1 MDGLTDHWLTFNL
14 HRPSHVWITTHNI
27 NGFKKQQWRTG
38 QRFNGTINENCPL
51 ISVKLQSTFLA
62 ALVWVKWWLCGAWH
76 LLIKQKWI
84 IGVIGRNPEAE
95 ADCTH
100 SYHLSD
106 TEAVLE
112 VVEGDV
118 IVASVHFIKKLL
130 QHVQLNVEGGDEVQ
144 ICVHDLEQHHNLSI
158 LPLPAIAQH
167 FYLRLI

>member
-1 MDGLTDHWLTFNL
+1 M
-14 HRPSHVWITTHNI
+14 
-27 NGFKKQQWRTG
+27 
-38 QRFNGTINENCPL
+38 
-51 ISVKLQSTFLA
+51 
-62 ALVWVKWWLCGAWH
+62 
-76 LLIKQKWI
+76 
-84 IGVIGRNPEAE
+84 IGRNPEAK

-100 SYHLSD
+100 YYHLSD

-144 ICVHDLEQHHNLSI
+144 ICVHHLEQHHNLSI

-167 FYLRLI
+167 FYFKLI